1 MSMSAA
7 ALNISPDRWLDCPM
21 PTGLQQRRRLAATA
35 VVAEDLAWRVQPTKK
50 GQAIDSPA
58 L

>member
-1 MSMSAA
+1 MPAA
-7 ALNISPDRWLDCPM
+7 ALNIAPDGCLDRLM
-21 PTGLQQRRRLAATA
+21 PAGLQQRRRLAATA
-35 VVAEDLAWRVQPTKK
+35 VVAEDLAWLMPPTKK